1 MKTDK
6 NQEKIYA
13 PLIREFK
20 NQTYDLYKKL
30 WKNKTADLSGLFIP
44 HVFDDYYNAKTKVFF
59 IGQDTYGW
67 PELEKTY
74 NWSEKDYLAENNKWP
89 ESVDT
94 TLEWTNP
101 YTFWNFV
108 NRVQLAF
115 NDEKYDS
122 LQNLSSSQR
131 KILNQVGWGNIY
143 SLEILETIAKYGEEF
158 NQSFDH
164 SVYSDLLKKTQ
175 TISRLKNVIEAFHPD
190 YIVILAWKY
199 VEDWYLEGLDAQFIV
214 EESIDNLLSVY
225 KLNNGTKILWTYH
238 PQALC
243 RKSQDLEE
251 LIKIFLDR
259 K

>member
-13 PLIREFK
+13 PLIRDFK
-20 NQTYDLYKKL
+20 NLTSNLYKKL

-67 PELEKTY
+67 LELEKTY
-74 NWSEKDYLAENNKWP
+74 IWSEKDYLAENNKWP

-94 TLEWTNP
+94 TLKWTNP

-108 NRVQLAF
+108 NRLQLAF

-164 SVYSDLLKKTQ
+164 SVYSDLLKNTQ
-175 TISRLKNVIEAFHPD
+175 KISKLKNVIDAFHPD
-190 YIVILAWKY
+190 YILILAWKY
-199 VEDWYLEGLDAQFIV
+199 VDDWYLEGLDAQYIAN
-214 EESIDNLLSVY
+214 ESIDNLLSVY
-225 KLNNGTKILWTYH
+225 KLNNGTKVLWTYH

-243 RKSQDLEE
+243 RKKQNLEE
-251 LIKIFLDR
+251 LIQIFLTR
-259 K
+259 R